1 METPF
6 TTEQFF
12 EVFEKY
18 NSAVFPFQLIILALG
33 FLVVL
38 LIPGNKNFKNSLI
51 AGFLGFLWLWNGIF
65 YHISFFTSI
74 NIAAYAFGSL
84 FIIQGLLLFIE
95 LFRKKLEFSFTGQ
108 LREYIGCFFI
118 LFGLILYP
126 IINYLLET
134 SFVKTNSLG
143 LPCPTTI
150 FTFGFL
156 MLTNNKLSKYL
167 LIIPTIWALIGTG
180 AALNFGVYQDYFMVL
195 SAIFANFYLIKRK
208 KYAITPDSRASTE
221 GSVFL

>member
-33 FLVVL
+33 FASVF
-38 LIPGNKNFKNSLI
+38 LIPWKKNLKNSLI
-51 AGFLGFLWLWNGIF
+51 AGFLGLLWLWIGIV
-65 YHISFFTSI
+65 YHTAFFTAI
-74 NIAAYAFGSL
+74 NKAAYAFGGL
-84 FIIQGLLLFIE
+84 FIIQGIFFFIE

-108 LREYIGCFFI
+108 LREYIGSFFI

-126 IINYLLET
+126 IISYLLEG
-134 SFVKTNSLG
+134 SFVRTISLG

-150 FTFGFL
+150 LTFGFL
-156 MLTNNKLSKYL
+156 MLTNTKLAKYL
-167 LIIPTIWALIGTG
+167 LIIPTIWAIIGT
-180 AALNFGVYQDYFMVL
+180 AAAINFDVYQDYFMIL
-195 SAIFANFYLIKRK
+195 SAIIADFYLIKRK
-208 KYAITPDSRASTE
+208 K
-221 GSVFL
+221 

>member
-33 FLVVL
+33 FASVF
-38 LIPGNKNFKNSLI
+38 LIPWKKNFINSLI
-51 AGFLGFLWLWNGIF
+51 AGFLGLLWLWIGIV
-65 YHISFFTSI
+65 YHIAFFTGI
-74 NIAAYAFGSL
+74 NKAAYAFGGL
-84 FIIQGLLLFIE
+84 FIIQGIFFFIE

-108 LREYIGCFFI
+108 LRQYIGSFFI

-126 IINYLLET
+126 IISYLLEG
-134 SFVKTNSLG
+134 SFVRTISLG

-150 FTFGFL
+150 LTFGFL
-156 MLTNNKLSKYL
+156 MLTNTKLSKYL
-167 LIIPTIWALIGTG
+167 LIIPTIWAIIGTG
-180 AALNFGVYQDYFMVL
+180 AAINFDVYQDYFMIL
-195 SAIFANFYLIKRK
+195 SAIIADFYLIKRK
-208 KYAITPDSRASTE
+208 KT
-221 GSVFL
+221 G